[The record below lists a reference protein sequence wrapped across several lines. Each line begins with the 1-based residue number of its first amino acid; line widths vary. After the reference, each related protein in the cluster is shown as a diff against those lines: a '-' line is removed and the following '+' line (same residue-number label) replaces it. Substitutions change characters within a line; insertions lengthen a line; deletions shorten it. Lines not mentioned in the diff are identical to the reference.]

1 MEIDD
6 VVRDT
11 FGRPLEAHSF
21 EPINRRSWIRSQKVP
36 IREEVGVRALKGHQF
51 VPAWSISLDFVPHV
65 TKTGRIAWHRTA
77 KQHRADLGVD
87 PVDDP
92 KRLSA
97 GRLVVWGMG
106 PQDGVRKALDR
117 SAGLAV
123 ELAEQWFGRI
133 TDVPSLIPVFE
144 EAERQPAVR
153 FGFDDYV
160 QHRLAYAFVLARTG
174 NTERARTEL
183 DRWCQRHLFGQFGPP
198 EDTRSA
204 AAEKL
209 HELIG

>member
-1 MEIDD
+1 MDEVI
-6 VVRDT
+6 RDA
-11 FGRPLEAHSF
+11 FGRRLEARSF
-21 EPINRRSWIRSQKVP
+21 EPINRRSWVRSQKVP
-36 IREEVGVRALKGHQF
+36 IREEVGVRALKGHRF

-65 TKTGRIAWHRTA
+65 TETGRIAWHRTA

-92 KRLSA
+92 KRLRA

-204 AAEKL
+204 AAERL